1 MMIHSNF
8 LKIILV
14 LSVITLVG
22 FPLYTIFFQ
31 NPSFNDLLNENIIN
45 EAVRSAT
52 HLSSFLVI
60 EQGAL
65 LSDIISDDLVSQIEV
80 LKKDAHFIKL
90 KLYSPSGKVIYS
102 TDPEEIGKFNK
113 EPYFQTIIA
122 KGETHSNHVKA
133 NTETR
138 EGQKMT
144 RDIVET
150 YVPIIRAGN
159 KIGIFEIYRDITEE
173 RQKLQK
179 LINRSSAILFTMA
192 AVLLAAVLIGIV
204 KENQYVK
211 DQKRIKEELH
221 NLSISDELTGLYNR
235 RGFFTLAEQQ
245 IKMEKRKS
253 SGMLLVS
260 ADLNGLKLIN
270 DNHGHHEG
278 DRALVEAAA
287 ILHETFRESDIV
299 ARIGGDEF
307 VVLITEKPEFNPE
320 ILFTRLEKNLED
332 HNAKMKRPYKISI
345 SVGMAYYDPASVN
358 PLDDMLIQ
366 ADKKMYEHKRKNE
379 NTAEVDSNRKV

>member
-1 MMIHSNF
+1 MIHSNF
-8 LKIILV
+8 LKIILA
-14 LSVITLVG
+14 LSIMTLVL

-31 NPSFNDLLNENIIN
+31 NPSFYDLLKENIVN
-45 EAVRSAT
+45 EAVSSAT
-52 HLSSFLVI
+52 QLTSVLIVDQGVLSSEAVSD
-60 EQGAL
+60 EL
-65 LSDIISDDLVSQIEV
+65 LGQIEA

-90 KLYSPSGKVIYS
+90 KLYTQSGKVIFS
-102 TDPEEIGKFNK
+102 TDQEEIGKFNK
-113 EPYFQTIIA
+113 EPYLQAILEG
-122 KGETHSNHVKA
+122 GETRSNHLQK
-133 NTETR
+133 NTMTS
-138 EGQKMT
+138 EGKNVN

-150 YVPIIRAGN
+150 YVPIVRGGN
-159 KIGIFEIYRDITEE
+159 KIGVFEIYHDITEE
-173 RQKLQK
+173 KQKLQK

-192 AVLLAAVLIGIV
+192 VVLLAAVLIGIV
-204 KENQYVK
+204 KENQYVN

-260 ADLNGLKLIN
+260 ADLNGLKSIN

-278 DRALVEAAA
+278 DRALVEASA
-287 ILHETFRESDIV
+287 ILQETFRESDIV

-307 VVLITEKPEFNPE
+307 VVLITEKPEINPG
-320 ILFTRLEKNLED
+320 ILFTRLEKNLVD

-345 SVGMAYYDPASVN
+345 SVGIAHYNPASVN

-366 ADKKMYEHKRKNE
+366 ADKRMYEHKRKNE
-379 NTAEVDSNRKV
+379 KPEKLDSARKM